1 MPFDTRTILLERF
14 LARRTRQRA
23 ASVARAK
30 ESLRGATRVDMPVQV
45 VVPAALRKYNEASVR
60 RFIAS
65 GKLRGY
71 VTFEEA
77 NDILPESEIS
87 TDDIAA
93 LLEAIDG
100 LGFELS
106 EC

>member
-1 MPFDTRTILLERF
+1 MPFDTRKILLERF
-14 LARRTRQRA
+14 VARRTRQRA

-30 ESLRGATRVDMPVQV
+30 ERLRSAIAHVEVPVRV
-45 VVPAALRKYNEASVR
+45 VVPAALRKYNDGSVR
-60 RFIAS
+60 HLIAS
-65 GKLRGY
+65 GKRRGF

-87 TDDIAA
+87 TDDIEA

-100 LGFELS
+100 LGFE
-106 EC
+106 